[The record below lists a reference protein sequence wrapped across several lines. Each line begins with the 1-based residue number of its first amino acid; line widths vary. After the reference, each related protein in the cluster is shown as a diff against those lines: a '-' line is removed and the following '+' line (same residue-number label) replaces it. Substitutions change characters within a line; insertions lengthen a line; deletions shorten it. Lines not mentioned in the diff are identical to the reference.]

1 MQGPRELQGARV
13 GGAIGTIVL
22 VAVACYHGFTYAFGG
37 SAGGRFGKHDVAPHR
52 LQNLLGLGVAVLLMA
67 IFITAL
73 KLLSVRGSP
82 SQAGHRVGILYAA
95 LAFLALLLT
104 GRLS

>member
-1 MQGPRELQGARV
+1 M

-22 VAVACYHGFTYAFGG
+22 VLVACYHGFTYTFGG

-52 LQNLLGLGVAVLLMA
+52 LQNLLGLGLALLLMV

-73 KLLSVRGSP
+73 RLLSGRASA
-82 SQAGHRVGILYAA
+82 SRTGHRVGILYAA
-95 LAFLALLLT
+95 LAFVALLLT